1 MKLNKLEVVNVLGIA
16 RAEINLSHA
25 VTLIAGANES
35 GKSSVRDSLS
45 MAFLGKPCR
54 VDTKKELGQLL
65 HDDAQKGRI
74 AVQFG
79 GADDGA
85 EFRLPKGD
93 HLVSEFDGAASMPF
107 LLDPALFARISA
119 DDRRSFLFGLT
130 KCQMSGTVVRQK
142 LTDRGITEDLID
154 EITPELRK
162 GFPHASGKAYD
173 RAKTAKG
180 AWRQVTGAVW
190 GSNVAE
196 GWRAEKPEGL
206 CPTSKELDEIMA
218 KHEAMQK
225 NVDKGTAYVGGLD
238 SKRKA
243 SESYVQRKR
252 AAAQLA
258 DKVGERKRILE
269 LTKKVL
275 AELEEKLPSIQQKLS
290 EMQAGVVPVACPC
303 CAAELTI
310 TGQTLTK
317 FAGLKADT
325 KATSDLALEV
335 NKTRTSINAEK
346 IRLAN
351 EIAELAQSEQ
361 AAEQLIAIEAEKVEV
376 IDQAA
381 IDSATA
387 KLARCRDQATE
398 LRAEFNTKQQT
409 RSDFAK
415 VEEVTAAAT
424 KAHEEVKAW
433 LSIGDALAPDG
444 IPAEILKGALAPVN
458 QSLAVL
464 SGMCGWKA
472 AVINEDM
479 TLSYGGRIYELNSE
493 SGQWRFDALMALAIA
508 QISEVKIVV
517 LDRFDVLDFKARGAL
532 MKMLLELGKM
542 GLMDNAILCG
552 TMKEM
557 PKLPQGMGGAWIERG
572 LAEMA
577 VAP

>member
-1 MKLNKLEVVNVLGIA
+1 MKLKKLEVVSVLGIA
-16 RAEINLSHA
+16 RADIDLSHS
-25 VTLIAGANES
+25 VTLIAGSNES
-35 GKSSVRDSLS
+35 GKSSVRDSIS

-65 HDDAQKGRI
+65 HDEAQKGRI
-74 AVQFG
+74 SVQFG

-130 KCQMSGTVVRQK
+130 KCQMSGAVVRQK

-173 RAKTAKG
+173 RAKAAKG
-180 AWRQVTGAVW
+180 AWRQVTGATW

-218 KHEAMQK
+218 KHDAAQN
-225 NVDKGTAYVGGLD
+225 NVEKGTAYVGGLD

-243 SESYVQRKR
+243 SESYVSRK
-252 AAAQLA
+252 ASAKAIADQLHA
-258 DKVGERKRILE
+258 RQDT
-269 LTKKVL
+269 LTEAE
-275 AELEEKLPSIQQKLS
+275 AELSELEAALAPMQQKLS
-290 EMQAGVVPVACPC
+290 EMQAGVIPVACPC

-310 TGQTLTK
+310 TGQTLKK
-317 FAGLKADT
+317 FEGLKADA
-325 KATSDLALEV
+325 KAASDLAFEIT
-335 NKTRTSINAEK
+335 KKRQSIGALKGMMPNYIGSVAEAK
-346 IRLAN
+346 AALTQLA
-351 EIAELAQSEQ
+351 
-361 AAEQLIAIEAEKVEV
+361 AIEEEKVEV

-381 IDSATA
+381 IESATA
-387 KLARCRDQATE
+387 KLARCREQATE

-433 LSIGDALAPDG
+433 LAIGDALAPDG

-542 GLMDNAILCG
+542 GLMDNSILCG